1 MWINRWKTCTSTKNH
16 FMWSNY
22 LFSNLLEYI
31 CKLCIKKVIYN
42 PFSDIVPRNLK
53 AARVSSKD
61 DDNKLKPKGVK

>member
-1 MWINRWKTCTSTKNH
+1 
-16 FMWSNY
+16 
-22 LFSNLLEYI
+22 
-31 CKLCIKKVIYN
+31 VIYN